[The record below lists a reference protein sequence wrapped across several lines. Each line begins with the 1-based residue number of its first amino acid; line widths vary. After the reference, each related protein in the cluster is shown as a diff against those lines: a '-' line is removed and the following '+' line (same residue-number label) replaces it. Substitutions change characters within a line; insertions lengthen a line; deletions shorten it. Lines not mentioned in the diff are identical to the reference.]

1 MEASFL
7 NLGGSAWDT
16 LLDHTKDA
24 IVFVD
29 SKAGESLHWSLGVDS
44 LLTRGSLGV
53 KELNAFKVH
62 HSTMCFDVLVSSK
75 LTKPIFLLPVCTR
88 TQR

>member
-1 MEASFL
+1 MEVQFL

-24 IVFVD
+24 IVFLD

-44 LLTRGSLGV
+44 LLTKGSLGV
-53 KELNAFKVH
+53 KELNAFKVR
-62 HSTMCFDVLVSSK
+62 HSAMCLDVLLSSK
-75 LTKPIFLLPVCTR
+75 LTKFISLLLVCT
-88 TQR
+88 